1 MAAAGE
7 HRFRATLSDGGRGG
21 GRWVEVPSEVREA
34 FGEAQ
39 PQVEGEANG
48 VALRSR
54 LAVRARDARVARG
67 AGRRAAARRHGAALM
82 RAQAQPALA
91 ASASPVT

>member
-1 MAAAGE
+1 
-7 HRFRATLSDGGRGG
+7 
-21 GRWVEVPSEVREA
+21 VEVPSEVREA

-54 LAVRARDARVARG
+54 LGRSAPETRAWRVEQAVARLRG
-67 AGRRAAARRHGAALM
+67 ATAPR
-82 RAQAQPALA
+82 
-91 ASASPVT
+91 